1 MAMLSTFKLVKF
13 LCWSTLSWEKN
24 LYFFNGKYIYILIF
38 SLFLNQKQYH
48 SGQKISLFQKDT
60 KSSLVNE
67 WFDFFLYGLMI
78 IVPNFLENLV
88 RDKTFKLV
96 YSN

>member
-1 MAMLSTFKLVKF
+1 MLSTFKLRKKF
-13 LCWSTLSWEKN
+13 I
-24 LYFFNGKYIYILIF
+24 FFNGKYIYILIL

-48 SGQKISLFQKDT
+48 SGQKISLLQKDT

-88 RDKTFKLV
+88 RNKTFKLI

>member
-1 MAMLSTFKLVKF
+1 M
-13 LCWSTLSWEKN
+13 
-24 LYFFNGKYIYILIF
+24 
-38 SLFLNQKQYH
+38 FLNQKQYH
-48 SGQKISLFQKDT
+48 SGQKICLFQKDT

-67 WFDFFLYGLMI
+67 WFDFSMYGLMI

-88 RDKTFKLV
+88 CNKTFKLI

>member
-1 MAMLSTFKLVKF
+1 MLSTFKLVKF
-13 LCWSTLSWEKN
+13 L
-24 LYFFNGKYIYILIF
+24 IF
-38 SLFLNQKQYH
+38 GLFLNQKQYH
-48 SGQKISLFQKDT
+48 SGQKISLFQKYT

-67 WFDFFLYGLMI
+67 WLDFSLYGLMI

-88 RDKTFKLV
+88 RDKTFKLI

>member
-1 MAMLSTFKLVKF
+1 MLLT
-13 LCWSTLSWEKN
+13 
-24 LYFFNGKYIYILIF
+24 
-38 SLFLNQKQYH
+38 QKKYH
-48 SGQKISLFQKDT
+48 SGQKISLLQKDT

-67 WFDFFLYGLMI
+67 WFDFSLYGLMI

-88 RDKTFKLV
+88 RNKTFKLI

>member
-1 MAMLSTFKLVKF
+1 MAVLSTFKLVKF
-13 LCWSTLSWEKN
+13 LWEKN
-24 LYFFNGKYIYILIF
+24 LYFFNGKYTYILIF
-38 SLFLNQKQYH
+38 GLFLNQKQYH
-48 SGQKISLFQKDT
+48 LDQKISLLQKDT

-67 WFDFFLYGLMI
+67 WFDFSLYGLMI

-88 RDKTFKLV
+88 RDKTFKSI